1 MATMNQTEIDNFLV
15 APRHAIVGTMG
26 RDGAPQ
32 LSPVWYIYENGRFYI
47 GITSETAKY
56 RNLRRD
62 SRISLCIDGGRE
74 DVRTVIIYGTAELY
88 SKRDPLQQAMRWRLI
103 THYIA
108 DPDEAQRY
116 AAASQ
121 DWDAVLIVV
130 TPTKILTQNFNGQ

>member
-1 MATMNQTEIDNFLV
+1 MPTMNQPEIDAFLQ
-15 APRHAIVGTMG
+15 APRHAIVGTIG

-47 GITSETAKY
+47 GITSDTAKY

-62 SRISLCIDGGRE
+62 PRISLCIDGGRE
-74 DVRTVIIYGTAELY
+74 DVRTVMVNGVAELY
-88 SKRDPLQQAMRWRLI
+88 SKEDPLQAAMRWRLI

-108 DPDEAQRY
+108 DPDEARRY
-116 AAASQ
+116 AESSQ

-130 TPTKILTQNFNGQ
+130 MPSKVLTQNFKGI

>member
-1 MATMNQTEIDNFLV
+1 MNQTEIDHFLQ
-15 APRHAIVGTMG
+15 APRHAIVGTIG

-32 LSPVWYIYENGRFYI
+32 LSPVWYIYEEGRFYI

-62 SRISLCIDGGRE
+62 PRISLCIDGGRE
-74 DVRTVIIYGTAELY
+74 DVRTVMIYGTAELY
-88 SKRDPLQQAMRWRLI
+88 GKSDPLQSAMRWRLI

-108 DPDEAQRY
+108 DPEEAKRY

-130 TPTKILTQNFNGQ
+130 TPTKIITQNFNGQ

>member
-1 MATMNQTEIDNFLV
+1 MSSMNQTEIDNFLQ
-15 APRHAIVGTMG
+15 APRHAIVGTIG

-32 LSPVWYIYENGRFYI
+32 LSPVWYIYEDGRFYI

-62 SRISLCIDGGRE
+62 PRISLCIDGGRE
-74 DVRTVIIYGTAELY
+74 DVRSVMVYGTAALY
-88 SKRDPLQQAMRWRLI
+88 GKSDPLQVAMRWRLI

-108 DPDEAQRY
+108 DLEEAKRY